1 MTDEVEETD
10 DHVEEKLYSGQD
22 VANIFRVSTKT
33 VLRWSRPG
41 GEFEQRNVQ
50 VLTTIGGHR
59 RYFAEEIHQLY
70 QLMLDGKLYHDN
82 DAPDRS
88 KIPSTS
94 RIVGLP
100 KPTPRD
106 PRFD

>member
-1 MTDEVEETD
+1 MSDEEAETPEYG
-10 DHVEEKLYSGQD
+10 EEKLYSGQD

-33 VLRWSRPG
+33 VLRWSKPG

-59 RYFAEEIHQLY
+59 RYFVEEIHQLY
-70 QLMLDGKLYHDN
+70 QLMVEGKLYDDN

-88 KIPSTS
+88 KVPSTS
-94 RIVGLP
+94 RIAGIS
-100 KPTPRD
+100 KSSTRD
-106 PRFD
+106 PRLE